1 MEWIKLAVRSLIRK
15 GTRSFLTVLS
25 IAVGVSSVVLISSI
39 GAVGTESVRQE
50 INGFGIGSLSL
61 TADPTAENA
70 VPLQNEHLFFL
81 RSLSAV
87 EQAVPVLSLKSTAQ
101 MAGKTD
107 DVICWGIDAEKNQII
122 DLTLLDGRGLRQD
135 DISRRKRVCL
145 VDKSTAQR
153 FYSRTNI
160 TGKHITLQFSDRAEQ
175 FEVIGVV
182 DSGGNIMQNIV
193 GEMVPG
199 FVYLPYT
206 ALQDCSG
213 SEMLDQIAVTLS
225 EPDNSSEIQDR
236 ILRLLESAEKKEGTF
251 RIQNVAAQKEQLE
264 KILQIVT
271 NLLSLIGGVSLIVAG
286 IGVMTVM
293 LSSVSE
299 RTKEIG
305 IKKSIGASGKN
316 IMMEFLLE
324 SLLLTVSGCVLGILF
339 GSLLAWLG
347 CMLLGADYLSNSK
360 ICLQTLFFSLLIG
373 IVFGVYPSLQAAKM
387 DPVEALRQ
395 E

>member
-1 MEWIKLAVRSLIRK
+1 M
-15 GTRSFLTVLS
+15 
-25 IAVGVSSVVLISSI
+25 
-39 GAVGTESVRQE
+39 
-50 INGFGIGSLSL
+50 
-61 TADPTAENA
+61 
-70 VPLQNEHLFFL
+70 
-81 RSLSAV
+81 
-87 EQAVPVLSLKSTAQ
+87 
-101 MAGKTD
+101 
-107 DVICWGIDAEKNQII
+107 C
-122 DLTLLDGRGLRQD
+122 
-135 DISRRKRVCL
+135 
-145 VDKSTAQR
+145 
-153 FYSRTNI
+153 
-160 TGKHITLQFSDRAEQ
+160 
-175 FEVIGVV
+175 
-182 DSGGNIMQNIV
+182 
-193 GEMVPG
+193 
-199 FVYLPYT
+199 
-206 ALQDCSG
+206 
-213 SEMLDQIAVTLS
+213 
-225 EPDNSSEIQDR
+225 
-236 ILRLLESAEKKEGTF
+236 LLESAEKKEGTF

-316 IMMEFLLE
+316 IMVEFLLE

-373 IVFGVYPSLQAAKM
+373 IVFGVYPSWQAAKM